1 MDQRIG
7 RQGGWVGLIGMLL
20 ALAIVAWLYGDALK
34 PYLLPPSPPTAAI
47 NTGTPGAAARAAG
60 GIAPVDID
68 VSWKRRPHR
77 RRSGGRAVSRAWS
90 RGEPNSRRNKS
101 TTPYAS

>member
-34 PYLLPPSPPTAAI
+34 AYLSLPSQPAAII

-60 GIAPVDID
+60 GIGPADID
-68 VSWKRRPHR
+68 VSSATVAPQAATDRARGVEGMVKRQAEQ
-77 RRSGGRAVSRAWS
+77 RANQGDGVSR
-90 RGEPNSRRNKS
+90 
-101 TTPYAS
+101 

>member
-34 PYLLPPSPPTAAI
+34 AYLLPPSPPPASI
-47 NTGTPGAAARAAG
+47 KTGTPGAAARAVG
-60 GIAPVDID
+60 GIGPVDVD
-68 VSWKRRPHR
+68 VSSSTGSPQTAIDRARGVEDTVKRQAEQRANQGD
-77 RRSGGRAVSRAWS
+77 GGSR
-90 RGEPNSRRNKS
+90 
-101 TTPYAS
+101 